1 MKTRPRAAMMI
12 CSRRETKLRHR
23 LRAKVRVR
31 FTTAEKLNLD
41 TQDPQEVDLGVTR
54 QALCGRVEED
64 GSTEN
69 EAFLV
74 RKKAPSAA
82 RT

>member
-1 MKTRPRAAMMI
+1 MPGPSGPWGPEGRVGSTSAAP
-12 CSRRETKLRHR
+12 
-23 LRAKVRVR
+23 
-31 FTTAEKLNLD
+31 
-41 TQDPQEVDLGVTR
+41 QDPQEVDLGDTR
-54 QALCGRVEED
+54 QAWCGHVEED